1 MQILEGKQNSLFV
14 SHDWGAWGQIWLEF
28 FLLSSIQRLVGYFSN
43 VMKDIPTFYEG
54 LGLKMPQVT
63 GLWLHLVSF
72 YLTWVSGA
80 VEQKCTIPNVPRARQ
95 YYNKWTALTNTLQ
108 NSSRHFC
115 PHYNFVLFKRFLN
128 LQIGLVDSSS

>member
-14 SHDWGAWGQIWLEF
+14 SHDWGAWGQSWLEF

-80 VEQKCTIPNVPRARQ
+80 VEQNAQFQMSLGQDNIITSGLLSLIHFKILQGIFAHT
-95 YYNKWTALTNTLQ
+95 TTL
-108 NSSRHFC
+108 C
-115 PHYNFVLFKRFLN
+115 FLN
-128 LQIGLVDSSS
+128 GF